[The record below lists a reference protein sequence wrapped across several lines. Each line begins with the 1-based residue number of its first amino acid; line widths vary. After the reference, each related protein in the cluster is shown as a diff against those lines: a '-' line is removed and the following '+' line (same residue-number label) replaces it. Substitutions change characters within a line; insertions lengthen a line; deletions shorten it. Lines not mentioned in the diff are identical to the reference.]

1 MNLMNQ
7 TLYRATST
15 EGQTKIRKCN
25 IKHEFQNRVRTQ
37 AKDPGKDLITCRK
50 PLCYN
55 FSGNVLHHY
64 KLEESQIQHE
74 IRFPS
79 EGQTH

>member
-1 MNLMNQ
+1 MSLMNQ

-25 IKHEFQNRVRTQ
+25 VKHEFQNRVRTQ

-50 PLCYN
+50 PQCAASL
-55 FSGNVLHHY
+55 
-64 KLEESQIQHE
+64 
-74 IRFPS
+74 
-79 EGQTH
+79 